1 PVRQRPMGVNSF
13 AARLWVTALLL
24 ATAVLG
30 EGEEPPALNEAS
42 VRELIQPLQ
51 TQLGELQR
59 TLSEQANKIADLE
72 KARAASEE
80 AATLVAAKSATLEV
94 KLSELTEKAATDTAE
109 LQRSLKEEVCPIGA
123 FSEHK
128 AAAAK
133 AVEDFPT
140 YYSCAVLHLEY
151 KFAYHCAFT
160 LVF

>member
-1 PVRQRPMGVNSF
+1 MQENISNASSF
-13 AARLWVTALLL
+13 C
-24 ATAVLG
+24 
-30 EGEEPPALNEAS
+30 EGAHPALANPAWGAAE
-42 VRELIQPLQ
+42 
-51 TQLGELQR
+51 
-59 TLSEQANKIADLE
+59 ANKIADLE

-133 AVEDFPT
+133 AVEDLQKVTSTNHEDLQKAIAGHKEEVSKTFSET
-140 YYSCAVLHLEY
+140 TAAQDAH
-151 KFAYHCAFT
+151 K
-160 LVF
+160 